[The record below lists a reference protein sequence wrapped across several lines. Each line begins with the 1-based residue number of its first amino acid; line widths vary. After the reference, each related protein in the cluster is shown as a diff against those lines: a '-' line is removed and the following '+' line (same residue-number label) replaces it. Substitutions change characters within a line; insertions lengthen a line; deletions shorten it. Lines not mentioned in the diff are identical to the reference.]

1 MTSLATIIRPL
12 MIEQDVLFTYIY
24 PKSLEMQLGDKGAKL
39 HELSLLSDCGSRVQS
54 TTLQFQG

>member
-1 MTSLATIIRPL
+1 
-12 MIEQDVLFTYIY
+12 
-24 PKSLEMQLGDKGAKL
+24 MQLGDKGAKT